1 MPSMALRSDA
11 PIQPRAVT
19 AKETRDLSSV
29 RSTLRNAKAVLFDV
43 DSTLSPDEGID
54 ELAGWLGKK
63 AEVEALTSKAMNG
76 DLAFEDAM
84 RQRLQAMS
92 PSLYDV
98 QTMLS
103 ARPARITSGSQILI
117 SKLRRNGSEVFLVS
131 GGFEQM
137 VGQIA
142 DAVGVSRSHILANR
156 LVFDQHTGEFSGH
169 DESAFTA
176 RSGGKQYAAEYVRQQ
191 VGGGPVVM
199 VGDGATDMEARTD
212 GAADIF
218 IGYGGVK
225 RREKVEQEADHYV
238 TDLWQLVKLI
248 DK

>member
-1 MPSMALRSDA
+1 
-11 PIQPRAVT
+11 
-19 AKETRDLSSV
+19 
-29 RSTLRNAKAVLFDV
+29 VLFDV

-92 PSLYDV
+92 PCHYDV

-142 DAVGVSRSHILANR
+142 DAISLLTAWSSTSTQVSFPATTNPLSLLAAVVNNTLLSTCDNR
-156 LVFDQHTGEFSGH
+156 W
-169 DESAFTA
+169 
-176 RSGGKQYAAEYVRQQ
+176 
-191 VGGGPVVM
+191 
-199 VGDGATDMEARTD
+199 GA
-212 GAADIF
+212 G
-218 IGYGGVK
+218 
-225 RREKVEQEADHYV
+225 
-238 TDLWQLVKLI
+238 LL
-248 DK
+248 